1 MDKQLLSYEQ
11 TYTSWTDD
19 IPTCRESGVGSS
31 GNEVYKT
38 DGSRIP
44 IGLHPFEDRSFRFK
58 KEEYGLC
65 LYGVFDGFSGG
76 QVADFVMKRLPA
88 ELLLGQLVP
97 DLPPEMVRE
106 QLKQAF
112 ISVDREYFGIIG
124 DRLAARMVM
133 RGEEDRPGRQSQIAE
148 LEEQI
153 SSGCV
158 AAVAL
163 LLANQIYVA
172 NVGDCSAF
180 LVHSAGEKGISL
192 TPLSVDH
199 TLHNED
205 ERLRLRHLG
214 HNGEQLGGHN
224 FTRCFGNYLVK
235 GGHKEVPALAACR
248 DDPVIP
254 EPEVQGPIPLEPG
267 LQLMV
272 IATSSLLEAVTRVT
286 GGEARTELSRLIS
299 RHLDDLPAAS
309 LSTVA
314 QATIDHIV
322 QMVAQQAEVDSGP
335 GPVCREDMTLLI
347 RTFSREEVEAGDG
360 GGLLEKRPAEKTL
373 TTRSSA
379 RPPRPTRSSTTTESS
394 GVYLPLHGRELAVD
408 EHGRIEPYVDFGMF
422 YQLWNQ
428 KNGLPQAP
436 GSEN

>member
-44 IGLHPFEDRSFRFK
+44 NGLHPFEDRSFRFK

-65 LYGVFDGFSGG
+65 LYGVFDGFSSG

-133 RGEEDRPGRQSQIAE
+133 RGEEDRPGRQSQLAE

-153 SSGCV
+153 S
-158 AAVAL
+158 
-163 LLANQIYVA
+163 
-172 NVGDCSAF
+172 
-180 LVHSAGEKGISL
+180 L
-192 TPLSVDH
+192 TPLSVEH

-214 HNGEQLGGHN
+214 HNGDQLGGHN

-235 GGHKEVPALAACR
+235 GGHKEVPALSACR

-254 EPEVQGPIPLEPG
+254 EPEVQGPIPVEAG

-322 QMVAQQAEVDSGP
+322 RMVAQQAEVDSGP

-347 RTFSREEVEAGDG
+347 RTFSREGVVVEG
-360 GGLLEKRPAEKTL
+360 GVDKRPAEKTL

-428 KNGLPQAP
+428 KNGLPPVP

>member
-1 MDKQLLSYEQ
+1 MMDKQLLSYEQ

-44 IGLHPFEDRSFRFK
+44 NGLHPFEDRSFRFK

-124 DRLAARMVM
+124 
-133 RGEEDRPGRQSQIAE
+133 
-148 LEEQI
+148 
-153 SSGCV
+153 
-158 AAVAL
+158 
-163 LLANQIYVA
+163 
-172 NVGDCSAF
+172 
-180 LVHSAGEKGISL
+180 
-192 TPLSVDH
+192 
-199 TLHNED
+199 
-205 ERLRLRHLG
+205 
-214 HNGEQLGGHN
+214 
-224 FTRCFGNYLVK
+224 
-235 GGHKEVPALAACR
+235 EVPALAACR

-254 EPEVQGPIPLEPG
+254 EPEVQGPIPVEAG

-322 QMVAQQAEVDSGP
+322 RMVAQQAEVDSGP

-347 RTFSREEVEAGDG
+347 RTFSREEVAGDG
-360 GGLLEKRPAEKTL
+360 GLEKRPAVKTL

-379 RPPRPTRSSTTTESS
+379 RPPR
-394 GVYLPLHGRELAVD
+394 
-408 EHGRIEPYVDFGMF
+408 
-422 YQLWNQ
+422 
-428 KNGLPQAP
+428 
-436 GSEN
+436 

>member
-1 MDKQLLSYEQ
+1 MLCCHISIVSVDQLQFL
-11 TYTSWTDD
+11 
-19 IPTCRESGVGSS
+19 ICRESGVGSS

-44 IGLHPFEDRSFRFK
+44 NGLHPFEDRSFRFK

-133 RGEEDRPGRQSQIAE
+133 RGEEDRPGRQSQLAE

-163 LLANQIYVA
+163 LLANQVTLFFSHLIINQLIVISLTQIYVA

-192 TPLSVDH
+192 TPLSVIVSYRKTPVSQYRW
-199 TLHNED
+199 TLI
-205 ERLRLRHLG
+205 
-214 HNGEQLGGHN
+214 
-224 FTRCFGNYLVK
+224 F
-235 GGHKEVPALAACR
+235 P
-248 DDPVIP
+248 
-254 EPEVQGPIPLEPG
+254 PG
-267 LQLMV
+267 
-272 IATSSLLEAVTRVT
+272 
-286 GGEARTELSRLIS
+286 
-299 RHLDDLPAAS
+299 
-309 LSTVA
+309 
-314 QATIDHIV
+314 
-322 QMVAQQAEVDSGP
+322 
-335 GPVCREDMTLLI
+335 
-347 RTFSREEVEAGDG
+347 
-360 GGLLEKRPAEKTL
+360 
-373 TTRSSA
+373 
-379 RPPRPTRSSTTTESS
+379 
-394 GVYLPLHGRELAVD
+394 
-408 EHGRIEPYVDFGMF
+408 
-422 YQLWNQ
+422 
-428 KNGLPQAP
+428 
-436 GSEN
+436 